1 MTQRTW
7 NVEPFDSISITK
19 VKPPIKGFDI
29 RVDTYIN
36 MQINFNGVYDLLDGF
51 ADQINE
57 KTNEVMGKV
66 IQQSIGEVTNTS
78 RDVSDTLQ
86 NTVDK

>member
-19 VKPPIKGFDI
+19 VKAPIKGFDI

-36 MQINFNGVYDLLDGF
+36 MQLNFNGIYDLLNGF
-51 ADQINE
+51 AEQING
-57 KTNEVMGKV
+57 KTNEVMGKIV
-66 IQQSIGEVTNTS
+66 NESIGTVTEKS
-78 RDVSDTLQ
+78 REASDGLQ